1 MVALSSVL
9 LENLKKG
16 KESPKE
22 EDGRGYILLENI
34 GIWKLEYGVK
44 E

>member
-22 EDGRGYILLENI
+22 EDGIGYILLENI